1 MKLKE
6 YLNVITDF
14 MASYMEKANAEG
26 FVLGLSGGVD
36 SSLVAALA
44 KKAVGKEKITCFMIP
59 IDSQPSDLK
68 DAVEIAQTLGLNFII
83 YDASEIYHQ
92 MINNFVKQ
100 NIIIDRSSL
109 ANLKVR
115 IRMSILYAYGQSN
128 RLLVLGTDN
137 ADERYTGYFTK
148 WGDGACDLLPI
159 AHLIKKEVVEAS
171 KLLGIPERLAERVPS
186 AGLFEGQT
194 DEKEMGVKYEDLDN
208 YLLGKEIPEKAKERI
223 EYLHK
228 ISEHKRN
235 PIPTAP
241 KFKRD

>member
-6 YLNVITDF
+6 YLNVVTDF
-14 MASYMEKANAEG
+14 MAKYMNKANADG

-44 KKAVGKEKITCFMIP
+44 KKAVGKDKITCIMIP
-59 IDSQPSDLK
+59 IDSQPSDLQ
-68 DAVEIAQTLGLNFII
+68 DAVEIAQTLGLKFII
-83 YDASEIYHQ
+83 FDATETYRKIVDT
-92 MINNFVKQ
+92 FVKQ

-159 AHLIKKEVVEAS
+159 AHLLKREVVEAS
-171 KLLGIPERLAERVPS
+171 KIMGIPDRLAERVPS

-208 YLLGKEIPEKAKERI
+208 YLLGKEIPESTKERI
-223 EYLHK
+223 EHLHK
-228 ISEHKRN
+228 VSEHKRN
-235 PIPTAP
+235 PIPMAP
-241 KFKRD
+241 KFDRD